1 MTIFRLDGGDSHYA
15 MDSDGS
21 SPDETVDGLITGFRA
36 TLSKLGKKRES
47 FLMWLILFDWNLIKV
62 I

>member
-47 FLMWLILFDWNLIKV
+47 FLDVAFFI
-62 I
+62 

>member
-21 SPDETVDGLITGFRA
+21 SPDEMVESLITGFRA
-36 TLSKLGKKRES
+36 TLSKLGEKRES
-47 FLMWLILFDWNLIKV
+47 FF
-62 I
+62 

>member
-1 MTIFRLDGGDSHYA
+1 MIMTIFRLDGGDSHYA

-21 SPDETVDGLITGFRA
+21 SPDETVESLITGFRA

-47 FLMWLILFDWNLIKV
+47 FFNEAYFNFLEFN
-62 I
+62 